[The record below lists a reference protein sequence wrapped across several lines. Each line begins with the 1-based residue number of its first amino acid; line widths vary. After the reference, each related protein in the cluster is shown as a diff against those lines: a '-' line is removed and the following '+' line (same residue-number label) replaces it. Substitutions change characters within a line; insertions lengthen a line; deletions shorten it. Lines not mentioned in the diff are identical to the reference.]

1 MVIKSL
7 KALQV
12 KILIK
17 EVVNIQ
23 SKGMMKTLMLQ
34 MRSTMVEAEI
44 EDWTRDYII
53 RTLLKLPW
61 IKGPSSINSNRDYLL
76 FFSESYRFHGT
87 QIGACH
93 AALLTSNSQLHVDSL
108 DDNMCGTTVITVLIR
123 GRAIYVANS
132 GDPRAVTVE
141 RKGKEI
147 VAVDLSNDRHHPCRL
162 LVDDM
167 SQKAFPEF

>member
-34 MRSTMVEAEI
+34 MRTTMVEAEI

-132 GDPRAVTVE
+132 GDPRDVTVE
-141 RKGKEI
+141 RKGRK
-147 VAVDLSNDRHHPCRL
+147 L
-162 LVDDM
+162 
-167 SQKAFPEF
+167 